1 MSRCR
6 LHAEA
11 GQGGLQRE
19 IGIAETDQPRQPR
32 CIDLD
37 IAERDFWQGGCD
49 LILERIRQAEELAKG
64 AGAI

>member
-1 MSRCR
+1 VHC
-6 LHAEA
+6 
-11 GQGGLQRE
+11 
-19 IGIAETDQPRQPR
+19 
-32 CIDLD
+32 LD